1 MATKEAVFS
10 LRVETGNSVQ
20 DVQNFDKAVS
30 NLNKDIKQV
39 QQTAQQG
46 TGIDTFDAKLQE
58 LNARVEAGGLTMRE
72 LTQTMKAYQTIAA
85 QAGMESPV
93 GQQALSAAAQLKDEI
108 GDLKAATTA
117 LSSDFVGLDT
127 AVAGIETGAA
137 IFQGFQSAIALTGVE
152 NEKLVQTMIKL
163 QAVQGVVNAV
173 TTVANN
179 LNSDAILGIKLR
191 TAWEKIYTTVV
202 GESTGA
208 LKLFKQALLGT
219 GIGALLILL
228 VDLVFNYEK
237 LITVLTGVSNEEK
250 KLADQRKKNQQA
262 QAEFISKESQGF
274 ATLIAQLKASNE
286 GSKERSRLIDQI
298 NKQYGT
304 TLKNLSD
311 EAAFQNQ
318 LNRELQ
324 NYLAFQKAKFQLQ
337 SSEDLI
343 VANLRKQSQLKQQL
357 AQDEKRLT
365 ELTKLGATEKIQGY
379 QRDEFGIS
387 VATELRYANQQL
399 GEEYENVTKRLKQNT
414 TELQKAE
421 TRFENYGRSA
431 LKANQDI
438 FTLSEGDTKY
448 TETAINNK
456 EKESAAAQKALEKR
470 KDIWEDEKKSS
481 QDFIDKMAD
490 LLRKRESTEIGIIR
504 QGSITKQELAER
516 EAAFIERL
524 RSKEFRD
531 AQGYLIAQIT
541 QDETNWEARQALLDS
556 QKAQE
561 LANKELTEGE
571 ILAIEAK
578 YAKLSEELQMQK
590 INKMIEN
597 AQYIKD
603 QVGAI
608 FQVITD
614 FENIRL
620 QELENNTQNELA
632 MLDQKYQ
639 QDLNSSTLTAEQKA
653 ALDKNY
659 AAAKY
664 ATELKLFNETEKIK
678 EKQFKRD
685 KALRIAQA
693 GIDTAAA
700 IVKAIQMFG
709 PPPSPAGIAGIA
721 AAVSIGLAQIAA
733 IASTKYQAGTAP
745 SISGGGTGIS
755 AGATGSEL
763 GGAAVNGSLAGQQMS
778 TAELV
783 SQTNQG
789 NVYVLES
796 DITGTQNKV
805 ATQNKLS
812 VW

>member
-93 GQQALSAAAQLKDEI
+93 GQQAIQAAGQLKDQI

-152 NEKLVQTMIKL
+152 NEKLVQTMVKL

-173 TTVANN
+173 NTVAKN
-179 LNSDAILGIKLR
+179 LNSDAILGIQLR
-191 TAWEKIYTTVV
+191 TYWEKLYTVAV

-208 LKLFKQALLGT
+208 LKLFRIALLST
-219 GIGALLILL
+219 GIGAVIVGITALIANFDSLK
-228 VDLVFNYEK
+228 EM
-237 LITVLTGVSNEEK
+237 ITGVTAEEQ
-250 KLADQRKKNQQA
+250 KLADQRKKNQKA

-274 ATLIAQLKASNE
+274 ATLIAQLQASNE

-318 LNRELQ
+318 LNRELE

-337 SSEDLI
+337 ASEELI
-343 VANLRKQSQLKQQL
+343 VANLRRQSELKQQL
-357 AQDEKRLT
+357 AQDEKRLLEAQKDKT
-365 ELTKLGATEKIQGY
+365 IAFQEEKKASDQLFS
-379 QRDEFGIS
+379 DETFDRTRTFSSEI
-387 VATELRYANQQL
+387 E
-399 GEEYENVTKRLKQNT
+399 RLKKRINENT
-414 TELQKAE
+414 TELEKAE
-421 TRFENYGRSA
+421 TRFENYGKSA

-448 TETAINNK
+448 TETAIKNR
-456 EKESAAAQKALEKR
+456 EKLADQAKKNWEEDKKRGEKSIELGKTILEEIAK
-470 KDIWEDEKKSS
+470 I
-481 QDFIDKMAD
+481 
-490 LLRKRESTEIGIIR
+490 REEREAKITNIIR
-504 QGSITKQELAER
+504 QNTVTRQELAER

-541 QDETNWEARQALLDS
+541 QDETNWEARQALLNS

-721 AAVSIGLAQIAA
+721 AAVGIGLAQIAA